1 MSVINQM
8 LRDLDKR
15 QARPATL
22 AGPALQHTS
31 SSRRWLWWLLLLPV
45 LWIGLQ
51 WLSKNWT
58 GVPPS
63 ATTSAAPAEKQA
75 TTPATT
81 PVTTP
86 AAAVVKTAA
95 PEVPPTIPQ
104 QTAASSAPASA
115 MLDVPAQSKVES
127 LTPAQPT
134 TDLPSAAAQQQ
145 GEQITAS
152 EVAVPAET
160 ESVPEPDSADAFALS
175 AETATFLQDVENP
188 IAAESTALPVE
199 KAQMSVTR
207 TDPTQAGPQQLRA
220 LAMQAQAAGRFAE
233 AETAWLQ
240 LIRQQPQQTE
250 SYEALAQLYLQQQ
263 QPQRLV
269 SLLQQ
274 AQQQQLQSPALQW
287 AQIQLLASTAQW
299 QALLGALTPEL
310 QQQYPQQALALEAH
324 AAQQLG
330 QTERALQVY
339 QHWTER
345 APQDSRAWLG
355 LATLLDQSGQ
365 WPQAKQAYQ
374 HALQLG
380 GLTDASRQFIQQRLQ
395 QDTQS

>member
-15 QARPATL
+15 QARPA
-22 AGPALQHTS
+22 ASSGPSLPSSTS
-31 SSRRWLWWLLLLPV
+31 TWRWLWWLLLLPV
-45 LWIGLQ
+45 LWFGAQ
-51 WLSKNWT
+51 WLSQNWT
-58 GVPPS
+58 GVTPGAVPP
-63 ATTSAAPAEKQA
+63 AVPAAKQA

-81 PVTTP
+81 PVITP

-95 PEVPPTIPQ
+95 PEVPAATPQ
-104 QTAASSAPASA
+104 AAVLPAEQQ
-115 MLDVPAQSKVES
+115 VPAQALVV
-127 LTPAQPT
+127 P
-134 TDLPSAAAQQQ
+134 
-145 GEQITAS
+145 
-152 EVAVPAET
+152 AVPAAQTTDALKSAIQTPEVEVAAPEVT
-160 ESVPEPDSADAFALS
+160 AITATEPDNADAFALS
-175 AETATFLQDVENP
+175 AETAAFLQDAEN
-188 IAAESTALPVE
+188 LPVAE
-199 KAQMSVTR
+199 PNEPPVKQAKMTVTR
-207 TDPTQAGPQQLRA
+207 TDPSQSGPQHLRA
-220 LAMQAQAAGRFAE
+220 LAMQAQATGRFAE

-240 LIRQQPQQTE
+240 LIRQQPQQAE
-250 SYEALAQLYLQQQ
+250 SYEALAQLYLRQQ

-287 AQIQLLASTAQW
+287 AQVQLLASTQQW
-299 QALLGALTPEL
+299 QILLGALTPEL

-330 QTERALQVY
+330 QTDRALQVY
-339 QHWTER
+339 QRWTER
-345 APQDSRAWLG
+345 TPQDSRAWLG

>member
-45 LWIGLQ
+45 LWIGAQ
-51 WLSKNWT
+51 WLSNSKPDLT
-58 GVPPS
+58 PAAEQPS
-63 ATTSAAPAEKQA
+63 VTQTAV
-75 TTPATT
+75 PATT
-81 PVTTP
+81 QAAVLPNTP

-115 MLDVPAQSKVES
+115 MLAVPAQSKVES

-134 TDLPSAAAQQQ
+134 TELPPADAQQQ

-160 ESVPEPDSADAFALS
+160 ESEPNNADAFALS
-175 AETATFLQDVENP
+175 AETAAFLQDADNP
-188 IAAESTALPVE
+188 AAAQATTPPVE

-207 TDPTQAGPQQLRA
+207 TDPSQAGPQHLRA

-339 QHWTER
+339 QRWTER

-380 GLTDASRQFIQQRLQ
+380 GLADASRQFIQQRLQ

>member
-45 LWIGLQ
+45 LWFGLQ

-63 ATTSAAPAEKQA
+63 VTTSAAPDAKQA

-86 AAAVVKTAA
+86 AAAVVKKAA
-95 PEVPPTIPQ
+95 PEVPAATPPPAVAGQGAPQ
-104 QTAASSAPASA
+104 QTNI
-115 MLDVPAQSKVES
+115 VPA
-127 LTPAQPT
+127 T
-134 TDLPSAAAQQQ
+134 SAAQTTNAQLAATQTP
-145 GEQITAS
+145 ELEITAS

-175 AETATFLQDVENP
+175 AETAAFLQDAENP
-188 IAAESTALPVE
+188 AAAQPAAPPAE

-207 TDPTQAGPQQLRA
+207 TDPSQSGPEQLRA

>member
-45 LWIGLQ
+45 LWIGAQ
-51 WLSKNWT
+51 WLSNSKPDLT
-58 GVPPS
+58 PAAEQPS
-63 ATTSAAPAEKQA
+63 VTQTAV
-75 TTPATT
+75 PATT
-81 PVTTP
+81 QAAVLPNTP
-86 AAAVVKTAA
+86 AAAVVTTAGL
-95 PEVPPTIPQ
+95 EVPPTIPQ
-104 QTAASSAPASA
+104 QAAASSA
-115 MLDVPAQSKVES
+115 MLGVPAQSKVES
-127 LTPAQPT
+127 LSPAQPT
-134 TDLPSAAAQQQ
+134 PDLPSADAQQQ

-160 ESVPEPDSADAFALS
+160 ESEPEPDSADAFALS
-175 AETATFLQDVENP
+175 AETAAFLQDAENP
-188 IAAESTALPVE
+188 IAAQATALPVE

-207 TDPTQAGPQQLRA
+207 TDPSQAGPQHLRA

-233 AETAWLQ
+233 AETAWLK
-240 LIRQQPQQTE
+240 LMRQQPQQTE

-339 QHWTER
+339 QRWTER

>member
-15 QARPATL
+15 QARPAML
-22 AGPALQHTS
+22 AGPALQNTS
-31 SSRRWLWWLLLLPV
+31 SIRSWLWWLLLLPV

-51 WLSKNWT
+51 WFSNNKPEL
-58 GVPPS
+58 
-63 ATTSAAPAEKQA
+63 
-75 TTPATT
+75 TPAAVQSSAIQPTAQAAT
-81 PVTTP
+81 QASALPTTP
-86 AAAVVKTAA
+86 AAAVVTTEA
-95 PEVPPTIPQ
+95 PVVTPAIPE
-104 QTAASSAPASA
+104 QTLDSSASVAVGPNT
-115 MLDVPAQSKVES
+115 LPQSKVKPPTLAE
-127 LTPAQPT
+127 PT
-134 TDLPSAAAQQQ
+134 TDQSQAAAQQQ
-145 GEQITAS
+145 GEPTTEPEIAVTA
-152 EVAVPAET
+152 E
-160 ESVPEPDSADAFALS
+160 PEPDSADAFALS
-175 AETATFLQDVENP
+175 AETAAFLQEAETPPVVQP
-188 IAAESTALPVE
+188 AAEPV
-199 KAQMSVTR
+199 KRAQMSMTR
-207 TDPTQAGPQQLRA
+207 TDPAQAGPQQLRA

-240 LIRQQPQQTE
+240 LMRQQPQQTE

-330 QTERALQVY
+330 QTDRALQVY
-339 QHWTER
+339 QRWTER

>member
-22 AGPALQHTS
+22 AGPALQNTS
-31 SSRRWLWWLLLLPV
+31 STRRWLWWLLLLPV
-45 LWIGLQ
+45 LWFGAQ
-51 WLSKNWT
+51 WLSKDGT
-58 GVPPS
+58 AVTP
-63 ATTSAAPAEKQA
+63 AAAPVPATQPAAE
-75 TTPATT
+75 ATT
-81 PVTTP
+81 PVTAEVTTATSP
-86 AAAVVKTAA
+86 LAVQATEIVAAK
-95 PEVPPTIPQ
+95 PEVPAQAQVVP
-104 QTAASSAPASA
+104 AAPAVQTTDTQQA
-115 MLDVPAQSKVES
+115 V
-127 LTPAQPT
+127 TPAPVV
-134 TDLPSAAAQQQ
+134 
-145 GEQITAS
+145 EITAPA
-152 EVAVPAET
+152 VATMTEAE
-160 ESVPEPDSADAFALS
+160 SDSADAFALS
-175 AETATFLQDVENP
+175 AETEAFLQD
-188 IAAESTALPVE
+188 AETLPAPEPVK

-207 TDPTQAGPQQLRA
+207 TDPAQDGPQQLRA

-240 LIRQQPQQTE
+240 LSRQQPQQTE

-263 QPQRLV
+263 QPQRLA

-330 QTERALQVY
+330 QTDRALQVY
-339 QHWTER
+339 QRWTER
-345 APQDSRAWLG
+345 SPQDSRAWLG
-355 LATLLDQSGQ
+355 LATSLDQSGQ
-365 WPQAKQAYQ
+365 WPQAQQAYQ
-374 HALQLG
+374 QALQLG

-395 QDTQS
+395 QNTQS

>member
-15 QARPATL
+15 QARPAAL
-22 AGPALQHTS
+22 SGPALQHTS

-51 WLSKNWT
+51 WLSNSR
-58 GVPPS
+58 PDL
-63 ATTSAAPAEKQA
+63 
-75 TTPATT
+75 TPAAVQQSAIQPTAQ
-81 PVTTP
+81 
-86 AAAVVKTAA
+86 AAAVVTTAA
-95 PEVPPTIPQ
+95 PEVPAATPQ

-115 MLDVPAQSKVES
+115 RLDVPAQSKVES

-134 TDLPSAAAQQQ
+134 TDLPPVAAQQQ
-145 GEQITAS
+145 GKQITAS
-152 EVAVPAET
+152 DVAVPAET
-160 ESVPEPDSADAFALS
+160 ESEPEPDSADAFALS
-175 AETATFLQDVENP
+175 AETAAFLQDAENP
-188 IAAESTALPVE
+188 IAAQATALPVE

-339 QHWTER
+339 QRWTER